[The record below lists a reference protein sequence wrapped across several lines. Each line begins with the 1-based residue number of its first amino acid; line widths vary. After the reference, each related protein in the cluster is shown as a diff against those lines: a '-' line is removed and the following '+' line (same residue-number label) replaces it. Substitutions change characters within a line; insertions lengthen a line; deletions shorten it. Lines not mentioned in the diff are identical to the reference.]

1 MASSVHIGD
10 VTTFKGVSPDKAQ
23 VLKIA
28 EEVCEVYSAWENCDD
43 EALNGDSYHCGET
56 LEKRMDLI
64 DECCDVIQATC
75 NLLLSLGVTDLSYHM
90 KRCEQRNRDRGRL

>member
-1 MASSVHIGD
+1 MVKVGNIK
-10 VTTFKGVSPDKAQ
+10 TFKDVKPDKAQ

-28 EEVCEVYSAWENCDD
+28 EEVCEVYSAWENCDE
-43 EALNGDSYHCGET
+43 EALNGDFYHCGET

-75 NLLLSLGVTDLSYHM
+75 NLLASMGVKNLTFSMM
-90 KRCEQRNRDRGRL
+90 KCEERNRKRGRL